1 MADASP
7 LIALQQIDALPL
19 LQTLF
24 GSVLVPPAVSR
35 EIAPSVPATPFIIE
49 RTLGQPL
56 VPAVVLAGL
65 DPGGETEAISLA
77 VEISATNLIVDDR
90 RGRRVASGLGI
101 PIVGTLG
108 LLQAAKRRGLVPAVR
123 PLIDA
128 MLSHGFHV
136 GPEWIQ
142 ETLEAVG
149 EVEEA

>member
-24 GSVLVPPAVSR
+24 GSVLVP
-35 EIAPSVPATPFIIE
+35 
-49 RTLGQPL
+49 
-56 VPAVVLAGL
+56 PAVVLAGL